1 MTAVDRFRTV
11 TGYLG
16 LRRPAKATKPDRDTT
31 GDYGVTMARLH
42 GAEPEVGGLDPVE
55 SRTLLRIRL
64 FGAVGSIL
72 ILVGSLGTGALPVL
86 QNPIAGMRL
95 LSLPSRMWTT
105 ALTLSIGGTIV
116 LVLAWLM
123 LGRFAVGR
131 LTVEV
136 VGGTAPQ
143 RRMTRRQADRTLLVW
158 IAPIVLAPPMLSKD
172 IYSYLAQSAIA
183 YRGMDPYVVSP
194 VRGLGV
200 GDVLTRSVPNLWRDT
215 PAPYG
220 PLFLWLGKGITGIV
234 GDNLSA
240 AILGHRI
247 IALAGVALIVWA
259 LPRLA
264 RRCGVSP
271 VAALWLG
278 AMNPLLIL
286 HLVGGIHNEALM
298 LGLMLAGIELCFRAI
313 DSPNRLRRAGTWLPS
328 ATGWLLIAGS
338 ATMAASS
345 MVKISSMLAF
355 GFVGIALAR
364 RWGATLPALRHAPRA
379 EWWQRSRR
387 SFWAL
392 AASAGVLASIL
403 AAVVVSICL
412 GTGLGFGWTSTLST
426 GDVVRSW
433 MSMPTLLS
441 VTGGRVGVLVGLG
454 DHTQAMLDV
463 ARPVGQLIAG
473 LFIVRWLLAALAGRL
488 HPLGAL
494 GIAMATFVLFFPFV
508 QAWYLLWA
516 IIPLAAWATGRWFR
530 IAAIAVSAIIAVVV
544 LPTGAGTRGF
554 QLAEAIIASVLL
566 TAVLTALF
574 FEKMPWQRRRRD
586 ERPTPPPVDPPAP
599 DDTANPTARASTP
612 AAERVS

>member
-1 MTAVDRFRTV
+1 
-11 TGYLG
+11 
-16 LRRPAKATKPDRDTT
+16 
-31 GDYGVTMARLH
+31 MARLH

-72 ILVGSLGTGALPVL
+72 ILVGSLGTGAVPVL

-131 LTVEV
+131 LSVEV
-136 VGGTAPQ
+136 MGGTAPR

-247 IALAGVALIVWA
+247 IALVGVALIVWA

-313 DSPNRLRRAGTWLPS
+313 DSPHRLRRVGTLMPS
-328 ATGWLLIAGS
+328 ATGWLLIAGA

-379 EWWQRSRR
+379 QWWERSRR

-403 AAVVVSICL
+403 VAVVVSICL

-441 VTGGRVGVLVGLG
+441 VTGGRVGVVLGLG

-530 IAAIAVSAIIAVVV
+530 IAAIAVSAVIAVVV

-586 ERPTPPPVDPPAP
+586 ERPSRSPVGPSAP
-599 DDTANPTARASTP
+599 DDTPDGETPDDGAQASAPT
-612 AAERVS
+612 AERVS

>member
-1 MTAVDRFRTV
+1 
-11 TGYLG
+11 
-16 LRRPAKATKPDRDTT
+16 
-31 GDYGVTMARLH
+31 MARLH
-42 GAEPEVGGLDPVE
+42 GAEPEVGALDPVE
-55 SRTLLRIRL
+55 SRSLLRIRL

-72 ILVGSLGTGALPVL
+72 ILVGSLGTGAVPVL

-136 VGGTAPQ
+136 VGNTAPR

-313 DSPNRLRRAGTWLPS
+313 DSPHRLRRAGTLLPS

-364 RWGATLPALRHAPRA
+364 RWGATLPALRHAPRS
-379 EWWQRSRR
+379 EWWERSRR

-403 AAVVVSICL
+403 VAVVVSICL

-586 ERPTPPPVDPPAP
+586 ERPTRTPVDSSTP
-599 DDTANPTARASTP
+599 DDSSDDDAPASATT
-612 AAERVS
+612 AERVS